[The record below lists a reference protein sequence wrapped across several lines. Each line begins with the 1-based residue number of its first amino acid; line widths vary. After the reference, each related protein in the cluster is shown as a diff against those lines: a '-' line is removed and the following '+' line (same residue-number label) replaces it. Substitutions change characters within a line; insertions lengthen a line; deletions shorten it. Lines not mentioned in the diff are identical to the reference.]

1 MSEPGTGPDRDFD
14 HIEELYERALQLTPP
29 ERPAF
34 LEQACDGDTRLL
46 QELRSLL
53 EHREAAETFFRG
65 LADSVTSPT
74 IGEQVHQYQ
83 LTGILGTGG
92 MGTVYRAHDTRLSR
106 VVALKFLPPYL
117 SANPESR
124 ERFLVEARAAAALE
138 HPNVCSIHEIGET
151 TDGRPFIAMA
161 CYDGETLKERLRRGP
176 LPPAEA
182 LDIAIQ
188 LARGLGAAHSRSIVH
203 RDVKPGNIMLT
214 ADGTVRLLDFGV
226 AKMADVSLTGP
237 GATPGTIAYMSP
249 EQTRGDAVGP
259 ATDLWSLGVVL
270 YEMLAG
276 VRPFRGGNDR
286 TLIQAILHDQPDLAY
301 GPLRDA
307 TPGTRRIIERLLQKN
322 PDDRFHAAREL
333 LEALTRG
340 RPASAAARALGWAR
354 RHPRSLAACGVA
366 LAGVV
371 ALGALGHPVRR
382 SATAV
387 PAADEPARPVI
398 AVLPFTVRGIGLD
411 VWREGMV
418 DLLSMGLDGAGG
430 LRAVDSRTLL
440 AAWHQEAGN
449 VASADL
455 ARALAVARRTHAR
468 YAMVGSVIG
477 AGSRMRLAADL
488 YDTESGKTVGPVQ
501 VDGPSDSVLAL
512 ADRLGMQALALVF
525 EKDPRQVPTVNLAS
539 ITTPSLIA
547 LKAYLEGDEHYRRSE
562 FPAASE
568 AWERAVR
575 SDSLFALAYLGMADS
590 YSWYDFD
597 AFQRNTRRANALA
610 ARLPE
615 REAAKVRMRWARY
628 VQDPGALAM
637 IREVIRR
644 YPDAADAWYELGEVY
659 FHDATAME
667 GPGESEA
674 AFRKAAELQP
684 TMAPY
689 RVHLLELAFQ
699 WKADS
704 APMAHELEAYARLA
718 PDEPRTRAAGIAF
731 NLAYGDSSEAAA
743 ARASLA
749 GLDPTAVFQVYEYLQ
764 HPRFADVRRS
774 LVPVVTPLLDERLQA
789 LLTHSRLFNLGFL
802 DGRLREALAIL
813 ADPATRPVYRSCGPL
828 YYEARG
834 FPVPKSALAQGRA
847 VSQLDTSLLNGPVL
861 RCAADYAARF
871 GDWKE
876 HAALLARARAMAARV
891 LASGDTLHGR
901 TWLAVASSTEGYG
914 LLRRGRKKE
923 ALRAYQNCLPGDGE
937 YGREC
942 IGFVGLLAADLGRLD
957 EAERAFRSLWDQR
970 GGAWARLHLARILER
985 RGRRAEALE
994 AYRYV
999 AYAWRHAD
1007 PELQPMVDEA
1017 RQAVQRLSR
1026 ESPSMGSSSS
1036 SATAPAASGPL
1047 WRAEDLP

>member
-1 MSEPGTGPDRDFD
+1 MSEPGTGPDRDLD

-65 LADSVTSPT
+65 LADSVTSPA

-188 LARGLGAAHSRSIVH
+188 LARGLGAAHSRGIVH

-286 TLIQAILHDQPDLAY
+286 TIIQAILHDEPDL
-301 GPLRDA
+301 GHVPLRSA
-307 TPGTRRIIERLLQKN
+307 APHTLRVIERLLRKS
-322 PDDRFHAAREL
+322 PDDRFQGAGEV
-333 LEALTRG
+333 LEALTRD
-340 RPASAAARALGWAR
+340 RQASLPERALTWAR
-354 RHPRSLAACGVA
+354 RHPRALAACGTALLAVA
-366 LAGVV
+366 V
-371 ALGALGHPVRR
+371 LGALVRPGRR
-382 SATAV
+382 SGAV
-387 PAADEPARPVI
+387 TPGTDDSARPAI
-398 AVLPFTVRGIGLD
+398 AVLPFTVRGTGLD
-411 VWREGMV
+411 VWHEGMV
-418 DLLSMGLDGAGG
+418 DLLSIGLDGAAGV
-430 LRAVDSRTLL
+430 RAVDSRTLL
-440 AAWHQEAGN
+440 AAWHSQMGDET
-449 VASADL
+449 SADL
-455 ARALAVARRTHAR
+455 TKALGVARRTNAR
-468 YAMVGSVIG
+468 YALVGSVVGTGPQI
-477 AGSRMRLAADL
+477 RLAGDV
-488 YDTESGKTVGPVQ
+488 YDALSGQSMGSVQ
-501 VDGPSDSVLAL
+501 VDGPPDSVLAL
-512 ADRLGMQALALVF
+512 ADRLGMQTLALIF
-525 EKDPRQVPTVNLAS
+525 EKDPSQVPTVNLAA
-539 ITTPSLIA
+539 ITTPSLVA

-689 RVHLLELAFQ
+689 RVHLLDLAFQ

-704 APMAHELEAYARLA
+704 APIAQELDAYARLA

-731 NLAYGDSSEAAA
+731 KLAYGDSSEAAA

-749 GLDPTAVFQVYEYLQ
+749 GLDPNAVFQVYEYLQ

-774 LVPVVTPLLDERLQA
+774 LIPVVTPLLDERLQP

-802 DGRLREALAIL
+802 DGRLREALTIL

-834 FPVPKSALAQGRA
+834 FPVPESALEQGRA
-847 VSQLDTSLLNGPVL
+847 VAELDTSLLNGPVL

-876 HAALLARARAMAARV
+876 HAALLARARATAARD

-914 LLRRGRKKE
+914 LLRRGRKNE

-942 IGFVGLLAADLGRLD
+942 IWFVGLLAADLGRLD

-1007 PELQPMVDEA
+1007 PELQPVVDEA
-1017 RQAVQRLSR
+1017 RQAEQRLSL
-1026 ESPSMGSSSS
+1026 PA
-1036 SATAPAASGPL
+1036 SATTARGSPQQ
-1047 WRAEDLP
+1047 LP